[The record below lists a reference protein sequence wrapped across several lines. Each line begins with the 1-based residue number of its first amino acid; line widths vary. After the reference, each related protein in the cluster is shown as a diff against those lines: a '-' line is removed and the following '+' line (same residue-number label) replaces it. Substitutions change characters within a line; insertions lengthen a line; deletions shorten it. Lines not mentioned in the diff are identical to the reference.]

1 MTNKTEKP
9 TISTSQFKADILAGM
24 TKAELITKWRI
35 SAASVKQLA
44 TKFELTIQRAVA
56 PKYILI
62 DDEEKT
68 EEFVTDNYKE
78 SVTFESLE
86 SSTALNN

>member
-9 TISTSQFKADILAGM
+9 TVSTSQFKADVNAGM
-24 TKAELITKWRI
+24 TKAELIAKWKI
-35 SAASVKQLA
+35 SGASVKQLA

-62 DDEEKT
+62 DDET
-68 EEFVTDNYKE
+68 EN
-78 SVTFESLE
+78 VTFESLE
-86 SSTALNN
+86 SSTTALNN

>member
-1 MTNKTEKP
+1 METNKTTKP
-9 TISTSQFKADILAGM
+9 TVSASQFKADVAAGM
-24 TKAELITKWRI
+24 TKAELITKWGI

-62 DDEEKT
+62 DDED
-68 EEFVTDNYKE
+68 VTSEISIITSEAK
-78 SVTFESLE
+78 TFEYTE
-86 SSTALNN
+86 ALNN